1 MTAQLATVS
10 DRILAHVEDAGVIRD
25 GNLSPSITGDRPQIG
40 GMQFDCGY
48 LSPHFITDPER
59 MEVAFENVYILVHEG
74 TISSRNDLL
83 PVLEQI
89 TKSGRP
95 VLIIAEDIAGEAL
108 ATLVVK
114 NLSGDLH
121 VAAVRAPGL
130 GDQRKS
136 MLHGIS
142 FFTGGKTTTE
152 GLTIQLSDM
161 QISDLGQAQRI
172 TVDKSHTCIITL
184 ESRHPL
190 QRTPSL
196 PAAAGVSPEF
206 DSSIKHI
213 QRPTSEPSLLERA
226 HPD

>member
-1 MTAQLATVS
+1 MSAQLATVG
-10 DRILAHVEDAGVIRD
+10 DRILAHVEDAAVIRD
-25 GNLSPSITGDRPQIG
+25 GSLIPSITGDRPQIG

-59 MEVAFENVYILVHEG
+59 MEVSFDNVYVLAHEG
-74 TISSRNDLL
+74 TISSRKDLL
-83 PVLEQI
+83 SLLEQI

-95 VLIIAEDIAGEAL
+95 MLIIAEDITGEAL
-108 ATLVVK
+108 AALVVK
-114 NLSGDLH
+114 NLSGRLR
-121 VAAVRAPGL
+121 VAAVRAPNL

-136 MLHGIS
+136 MLHDIS

-152 GLTIQLSDM
+152 GLKIQLSDM
-161 QISDLGQAQRI
+161 QISDLGQARRI